1 MTYTPTRVVMA
12 AAPIAGVAAFHMIG
26 PGYIGAAA
34 MVAGLLIGS
43 VFARS
48 YRELVYTI
56 VWAVPALAA
65 ILLVAHDFFNAELGL
80 RDLGYRAEHVTLVI
94 RWAAVAAAAWLLS
107 DAAWSFFR
115 RDREPREEDAPPRRR
130 RRPGLTS
137 LPIARTTDDNQ
148 VFWFPSGPGMS
159 VVFVGTSGSGKS
171 GAFWAYVDKLL
182 EWFDQGLVEFYGI
195 DPKVGIEL
203 RKAEPIFH
211 ELVWQNPRDE
221 DARPFGERVAEF
233 LERVVRDIEFKLV
246 ELGDAGLDKHEPTP
260 GDPAHVILADEL
272 LQLTAFMEQKYAGR
286 IADSLGTILTVGRAA
301 GYWIVAATQEANVST
316 AGDVIRQFQMRVC
329 LRVPTATA
337 VDVALGPGIR
347 TEYDA
352 HAHKIPASSPGV
364 GYVYDSEN
372 NRVVRV
378 RFNHVTKED
387 IAKRMRRYRAPD
399 NAAEVETQSVGDA
412 VEVETGES
420 QPAVPAMVDR
430 VVSAWP
436 RMNNGSPYVNAH
448 LSDLADILGIAEDEV
463 RDGLAA
469 AGVHT
474 SSVQRRPLGAGRDA
488 SRVRA
493 DGVEWADLEPLAV

>member
-1 MTYTPTRVVMA
+1 MTYPPTRVVMA

-48 YRELVYTI
+48 YWELVYTI

-115 RDREPREEDAPPRRR
+115 RDREPREGQPRKRR
-130 RRPGLTS
+130 QAS
-137 LPIARTTDDNQ
+137 LSSLAIARTTEDNQ

-182 EWFDQGLVEFYGI
+182 EWYDQGTVRFLGI

-272 LQLTAFMEQKYAGR
+272 LQLTAFMEPKYAGR
-286 IADSLGTILTVGRAA
+286 IMSALGTILTVGRAA
-301 GYWIVAATQEANVST
+301 GYWLVAATQEANVST

-347 TEYDA
+347 TEYGAD
-352 HAHKIPASSPGV
+352 AHKIKTSTPGV

-372 NRVVRV
+372 NRVVKV
-378 RFNHVTKED
+378 LFNHVSKED
-387 IAKRMRRYRAPD
+387 IAKRMRRYRTTD
-399 NAAEVETQSVGDA
+399 NAVDIGSEQFGDA

-420 QPAVPAMVDR
+420 QPATPSMVDR
-430 VVSAWP
+430 VIALWP
-436 RMNNGSPYVNAH
+436 RFGSGSPYANVH
-448 LSDLADILGIAEDEV
+448 VSDLAGLLGITETDV
-463 RDGLAA
+463 TDGLSA
-469 AGVHT
+469 AGVPT
-474 SSVQRRPLGAGRDA
+474 SVVQRRPVGAGRDA
-488 SRVRA
+488 AKVRA
-493 DGVEWADLEPLAV
+493 AGVSWTDLEPFAA

>member
-1 MTYTPTRVVMA
+1 MNLTTRALMA
-12 AAPIAGVAAFHMIG
+12 AAPIVGAAAIYMIG
-26 PGYIGAAA
+26 PGMYGAAA
-34 MVAGLLIGS
+34 MVAGLVIGS

-48 YRELVYTI
+48 YWELVYTI

-80 RDLGYRAEHVTLVI
+80 RHLGYTDQHVLTVV

-107 DAAWSFFR
+107 DAVWRFFR
-115 RDREPREEDAPPRRR
+115 SDREPSEDAPPRRR
-130 RRPGLTS
+130 RKPGMTS
-137 LPIARTTDDNQ
+137 LAIARTTEDNQ

-182 EWFDQGLVEFYGI
+182 EWYDQGTVRFLGI

-272 LQLTAFMEQKYAGR
+272 LQLTAFMEPKYAGR
-286 IADSLGTILTVGRAA
+286 IMSALGTILTVGRAA
-301 GYWIVAATQEANVST
+301 GYWLVAATQEANVST

-347 TEYDA
+347 TEYGAD
-352 HAHKIPASSPGV
+352 AHKIKTSTPGV

-372 NRVVRV
+372 NRVVKV
-378 RFNHVTKED
+378 RFNHVSKED
-387 IAKRMRRYRAPD
+387 IARRMRRYRVAD
-399 NAAEVETQSVGDA
+399 GDTVMSSQNYGDG
-412 VEVETGES
+412 VEVEEGES

-430 VVSAWP
+430 VIAAWP
-436 RMNNGSPYVNAH
+436 RMNNGSPYVNVH

-463 RDGLAA
+463 RDGLSA

-474 SSVQRRPLGAGRDA
+474 SSVQRRPVGAGRDA
-488 SRVRA
+488 PRVRA
-493 DGVEWADLEPLAV
+493 DGVEWDELGPLAA

>member
-1 MTYTPTRVVMA
+1 MA
-12 AAPIAGVAAFHMIG
+12 AAPIVGAAAIYMIG
-26 PGYIGAAA
+26 PGMYGAAA
-34 MVAGLLIGS
+34 MVAGLVIGS

-48 YRELVYTI
+48 YWELVYTI

-80 RDLGYRAEHVTLVI
+80 RHLGYTDQHVLTVV

-107 DAAWSFFR
+107 DAVWRFFR
-115 RDREPREEDAPPRRR
+115 SDREPSEDAPPRRR
-130 RRPGLTS
+130 RKPGMTS
-137 LPIARTTDDNQ
+137 LAIARTTEDNQ

-182 EWFDQGLVEFYGI
+182 EWYDQGTVRFLGI

-272 LQLTAFMEQKYAGR
+272 LQLTAFMEPKYAVR
-286 IADSLGTILTVGRAA
+286 IMSALGTILTVGRAA
-301 GYWIVAATQEANVST
+301 GYWLVAATQEANVST

-347 TEYDA
+347 TEYGAD
-352 HAHKIPASSPGV
+352 AHKIKTSTPGV

-372 NRVVRV
+372 NRVVKV
-378 RFNHVTKED
+378 RFNHVSKED
-387 IAKRMRRYRAPD
+387 IARRMRRYRVAD
-399 NAAEVETQSVGDA
+399 GDTVMSSQNYGEG
-412 VEVETGES
+412 VEVEEGES

-430 VVSAWP
+430 VIAAWP
-436 RMNNGSPYVNAH
+436 RMNNGSPYVNVH

-463 RDGLAA
+463 RDGLSA